1 MPAGGTIKELYAEI
15 RKCLFYMIP
24 EKWDSIYLYASVVQ
38 RDNGEETGEM
48 FFYYFP
54 KSIIKKNPIN
64 VYQIPH
70 KFNLDENEYIRL
82 THQLYELIKK
92 LRHQC
97 QKYDKIN
104 WSNITISIENVE
116 FLAEYN
122 CDDLLSSAY
131 SSEERMGIWQY
142 KYLEYPMEKFSKPQR
157 EKIQEYLLE
166 EEQNLHRNTMYTE
179 TFYQQHEHN
188 HIQYDVNKK
197 ADEYVKVEE
206 TATDFQIVDNNMYQI
221 QSSHPFK
228 RKGRKMLNEKNKAVE
243 YNDNIN
249 NKDTETIDNDDE
261 IVVRNQILKY

>member
-1 MPAGGTIKELYAEI
+1 MPVGTTIKELYSEI

-24 EKWDSIYLYASVVQ
+24 EKWDSIYLYASVIQ

-64 VYQIPH
+64 VYQIPQ
-70 KFNLDENEYIRL
+70 KFNLNEGEYVKL
-82 THQLYELIKK
+82 THQLYDLIKK

-97 QKYDKIN
+97 QKYDKIS
-104 WSNITISIENVE
+104 WSNITISIENVD

-122 CDDLLSSAY
+122 CDDLLSSMY
-131 SSEERMGIWQY
+131 SSDDRMAIWQY
-142 KYLEYPMEKFSKPQR
+142 KYLEYPMEKFSKAQR
-157 EKIQEYLLE
+157 QQINRYEIE
-166 EEQNLHRNTMYTE
+166 EEQGLHKKTMYTE

-197 ADEYVKVEE
+197 VDEYIKVDENRK
-206 TATDFQIVDNNMYQI
+206 DFQIVNSNQYLI
-221 QSSHPFK
+221 QSNTPFRK
-228 RKGRKMLNEKNKAVE
+228 RNKTLFE
-243 YNDNIN
+243 SKSNNNYDNSKSN
-249 NKDTETIDNDDE
+249 TDDDDE

>member
-24 EKWDSIYLYASVVQ
+24 EKWDSIYLYASVIQ
-38 RDNGEETGEM
+38 RDNGEKTGEM

-122 CDDLLSSAY
+122 CDNLLMSAY
-131 SSEERMGIWQY
+131 SSEDRMAIWQY
-142 KYLEYPMEKFSKPQR
+142 KYLEYPMEKFSKSQR
-157 EKIQEYLLE
+157 EAIKKYLID
-166 EEQNLHRNTMYTE
+166 EEQGLHKNAMYTE

-197 ADEYVKVEE
+197 EDEYIKVAEN
-206 TATDFQIVDNNMYQI
+206 TTDFQIVDKDVYQI
-221 QSSHPFK
+221 KSSHPFR
-228 RKGRKMLNEKNKAVE
+228 RKGRKMLNENNNTVDYRENKNNE
-243 YNDNIN
+243 
-249 NKDTETIDNDDE
+249 DTENIDDE

>member
-1 MPAGGTIKELYAEI
+1 MPVEKTIKDLYSEI

-24 EKWDSIYLYASVVQ
+24 EKWDSIYLYASVIQ

-70 KFNLDENEYIRL
+70 KFNLNENEYIKL
-82 THQLYELIKK
+82 TNELYELIKK
-92 LRHQC
+92 LRRQC

-122 CDDLLSSAY
+122 CDNLMISEY
-131 SSEERMGIWQY
+131 SDQDRMAIWQY
-142 KYLEYPMEKFSKPQR
+142 KYLEYPIEKFTKEQR
-157 EKIQEYLLE
+157 ERIQYYLAE
-166 EEQNLHRNTMYTE
+166 EEIGLHKNITYTE
-179 TFYQQHEHN
+179 TFYQPHEHN
-188 HIQYDVNKK
+188 DIQYDINKK

-206 TATDFQIVDNNMYQI
+206 TTTDFTMV
-221 QSSHPFK
+221 
-228 RKGRKMLNEKNKAVE
+228 
-243 YNDNIN
+243 
-249 NKDTETIDNDDE
+249 NDDQYHIE
-261 IVVRNQILKY
+261 RSNHFFRRNKKPLLSEPNEDFDDETIVVRNQILKY

>member
-1 MPAGGTIKELYAEI
+1 MPGQTIKDLYSEI

-24 EKWDSIYLYASVVQ
+24 EKWDSIYLYGTVIQ

-70 KFNLDENEYIRL
+70 KFNLNEAEYIKL
-82 THQLYELIKK
+82 TNELYGLIKK

-97 QKYDKIN
+97 LKYDKIN

-122 CDDLLSSAY
+122 CDDLMNSVY
-131 SSEERMGIWQY
+131 SNEERMAIWQY
-142 KYLEYPMEKFSKPQR
+142 KYLEYPMEKFSKAQR
-157 EKIQEYLLE
+157 EKIENYLE
-166 EEQNLHRNTMYTE
+166 EEEQGLHQNKMFTE
-179 TFYQQHEHN
+179 TFYQSHEHN
-188 HIQYDVNKK
+188 NIQYNVDKK
-197 ADEYVKVEE
+197 ADEYIKEDEESKDFTMVED
-206 TATDFQIVDNNMYQI
+206 TQYHI
-221 QSSHPFK
+221 QSNNIFRK
-228 RKGRKMLNEKNKAVE
+228 RKKPLLEQKNENL
-243 YNDNIN
+243 YND
-249 NKDTETIDNDDE
+249 DDDE

>member
-1 MPAGGTIKELYAEI
+1 MPTGKTIKDLYSEI

-24 EKWDSIYLYASVVQ
+24 EKWDSIYLYASVIQ

-70 KFNLDENEYIRL
+70 KFNLNENEYIKL
-82 THQLYELIKK
+82 TNELYGLIKK

-122 CDDLLSSAY
+122 CDNLMCSIY
-131 SSEERMGIWQY
+131 SNEDRMAIWQY
-142 KYLEYPMEKFSKPQR
+142 KYLLYPIEKFSKAQR
-157 EKIQEYLLE
+157 EKIEMYLIE
-166 EEQNLHRNTMYTE
+166 EEQGIHQNKIYTE
-179 TFYQQHEHN
+179 TFYQPHEHN

-197 ADEYVKVEE
+197 TDEYIKVDEE
-206 TATDFQIVDNNMYQI
+206 TTEFTMVDNNQYCI
-221 QSSHPFK
+221 QHNSGIFK
-228 RKGRKMLNEKNKAVE
+228 KKRLLNEINE
-243 YNDNIN
+243 TLDND
-249 NKDTETIDNDDE
+249 DDDE